1 VSSPDVIEILAIIL
15 AAGLVSELVAG
26 ILRLPRMIVLLVAGI
41 LLGPELLDALDV
53 PLDSI
58 GVQLLLS
65 LGVSFILFY
74 GGLGLSLSALSRV
87 GVGLTLLAI
96 PGVVLS
102 ALIVGVAAMW
112 AFGVPFEVA
121 FLIGAVLAPTDP
133 AILIPLFERL
143 RVRRKVAQTVIAESA
158 LNDATGAVLALSVA
172 AFVLSDESTLTEPLV
187 DFVRELAVSTA
198 LGLVFG
204 LVLALVLSHG
214 GAGLWRESS
223 AVVLAAVVAVN
234 YVSTDAAGGSGYMG
248 AFVAG
253 VVAGNADSLRLGRA
267 EQHDRE
273 LRYVS
278 ERITD
283 IVVFFVFVVVGAN
296 LPLGAMADNAAPALA
311 TLAVLLLVARP
322 LTVMASLLPD
332 RRGRWSREEMTF
344 VAWTRE
350 TGVVPVA
357 LVGLLAAEGVPNEEE
372 LFTVVALAIVVTL
385 AFQSTTKAWLARR
398 LGLIEEPVRETPE
411 VPTAR
416 PRVPSR

>member
-1 VSSPDVIEILAIIL
+1 MSSPDVIEILAIIL

-58 GVQLLLS
+58 GVQLLFS

-74 GGLGLSLSALSRV
+74 GGLGLSLSVLSRV

-172 AFVLSDESTLTEPLV
+172 AFVLSDGSTLTEPLV

-223 AVVLAAVVAVN
+223 AVVLAAVVAAN

-248 AFVAG
+248 AFVTD

-283 IVVFFVFVVVGAN
+283 IVVLFVFVVVGAN

-372 LFTVVALAIVVTL
+372 L
-385 AFQSTTKAWLARR
+385 SRSWRSR
-398 LGLIEEPVRETPE
+398 SSSRWPSS
-411 VPTAR
+411 R
-416 PRVPSR
+416 PRRPGSRAG

>member
-1 VSSPDVIEILAIIL
+1 
-15 AAGLVSELVAG
+15 
-26 ILRLPRMIVLLVAGI
+26 
-41 LLGPELLDALDV
+41 
-53 PLDSI
+53 
-58 GVQLLLS
+58 
-65 LGVSFILFY
+65 
-74 GGLGLSLSALSRV
+74 V

-172 AFVLSDESTLTEPLV
+172 AFVLSDGSTLTEPLV

-223 AVVLAAVVAVN
+223 AVVLAAVVAAN

-283 IVVFFVFVVVGAN
+283 VVVLFVFVVVGAN

-372 LFTVVALAIVVTL
+372 L
-385 AFQSTTKAWLARR
+385 SRSWRSR
-398 LGLIEEPVRETPE
+398 SSSRWPSS
-411 VPTAR
+411 R
-416 PRVPSR
+416 PRRPGSRAG